1 MAFYSFF
8 PGLVRLDKKKPKDQV
23 ENAVLS
29 CSMNNF
35 DKLGKIFS
43 QIKAK
48 VITIHPDH
56 TAKKETSDICVIE
69 LKTKMKISET
79 IKPICLPAKGMGFAT
94 EKLLFCTFLKKKL
107 PEPELDLGLNE
118 VFSAGWGANAVQ
130 V

>member
-29 CSMNNF
+29 YSMSNF
-35 DKLGKIFS
+35 NKLGKIFS

-56 TAKKETSDICVIE
+56 TVKKETSDICVIE

-94 EKLLFCTFLKKKL
+94 ENFYFALF
-107 PEPELDLGLNE
+107 
-118 VFSAGWGANAVQ
+118 
-130 V
+130 